1 MDKENSRNTTIF
13 MVAMFA
19 LLIAYEVFFMGP
31 REKAREAAQKAAAVQ
46 QRQAALAAP
55 GAATY
60 IDRDQALKGSP
71 RVAIDTPALQGSVA
85 LKGGR
90 LDDLFLKDYRTTI
103 SKTSPPVELFRP
115 EGAKQAYFADFGW
128 TGPVTTPGPLTQW
141 TQTGA
146 GALSPGHPITLTYD
160 NGAGLAFTRAISV
173 DEKYMFTVADQVAN
187 HGSAS
192 IKLAPY
198 ATVQRQGEPELA
210 RTNIIHEGAI
220 GSLAGELR
228 MITFKNWKKQGDT
241 GFNSTGGWLGIT
253 DKYWLAALAPDQR
266 TPIKAQFRADEVNGV
281 NVYEAD
287 EVGPVQTLAPGA
299 TAGST
304 VHVFAGAKKV
314 SVLAGYESG
323 LGIPHFD
330 DAVDWGHFWFFT
342 RPIFWLLETI
352 HGYVGNFGVS
362 ILLLTLVLRGAMF
375 PLANKSYESMSKMKK
390 LAPEIEAI
398 KKKNEK
404 EPAKTQQETMQLY
417 QREKINPLMGCLPLL
432 VQIPIFFSLYKV
444 LYVTLEMRHAPFFGW
459 IRDLSAPD
467 PTTFVNLFGLLPFN
481 PAAIPLIGGFLD
493 GPLHI
498 GVYPILYGITMWL
511 SQNMSPQAVTD
522 PSQKMLMQFMPIMF
536 LFFFSHTPS
545 GLVVYW
551 VASNVF
557 TVAQQYFMM
566 HKYRVANPI
575 DDLIARFGGSGGK
588 AVAVKT

>member
-31 REKAREAAQKAAAVQ
+31 REKAREAAQRAAAVQ
-46 QRQAALAAP
+46 QQQAALAAP

-60 IDRDQALKGSP
+60 IDRDQALKASP
-71 RVAIDTPALQGSVA
+71 RVTIDTPALQGSVA

-128 TGPVTTPGPLTQW
+128 TGPVATPGPLTQW

-146 GALSPGHPITLTYD
+146 GALSPGHPIALTYD
-160 NGAGLAFTRAISV
+160 NGAGLGFTRTISV
-173 DEKYMFTVADQVAN
+173 DDKYMFTVADQVAN
-187 HGSAS
+187 HGGAPV
-192 IKLAPY
+192 KLAPY

-210 RTNIIHEGAI
+210 KTNIIHEGAI

-228 MITFKNWKKQGDT
+228 MITFKAWKKQGDT

-287 EVGPVQTLAPGA
+287 EVGPVQTLTPGA

-304 VHVFAGAKKV
+304 VHVFAGAKRV
-314 SVLAGYESG
+314 SVLAGYESA

-362 ILLLTLVLRGAMF
+362 ILLLTLILRGAMF

-417 QREKINPLMGCLPLL
+417 QREKINPLMGCLPLV

-551 VASNVF
+551 VASNIF

-575 DDLIARFGGSGGK
+575 DDLIARLGGGGGK